1 MKIYGSDKKN
11 IPLINKPGTTNRNL
25 DFIFCD
31 FIKHPTASIIKENT
45 SNIARII
52 TITLKLTKKME
63 DTTFSKLS
71 I

>member
-1 MKIYGSDKKN
+1 MIDVSKFKG
-11 IPLINKPGTTNRNL
+11 
-25 DFIFCD
+25 
-31 FIKHPTASIIKENT
+31 IKENI